1 MNEYVSYDDLR
12 EYLGQDSGDAD
23 VILVKRFA
31 EKASRQFDRWCLGRR
46 FYPRTETRYYDH
58 PKDATRLKVDDDL
71 LAVTT
76 FTTENGDTEITSG
89 NYYLMCGGL
98 YNLVPY
104 DRLVLKT
111 NSTQSHLAFS
121 GTMQQANAVVGTWGY
136 HEDWDNAWEDS
147 QDTVENTTSISAS
160 GTSLTVND
168 ADGADLYALTPRF
181 KVLQLLKIEDEYLNV
196 TAVNTT
202 TNALTVV
209 RGVNGTTAAAH
220 VQDTAIY
227 IYRPMPDIV
236 QATLEL
242 AKYLYMHKD
251 ASDGDV
257 TMFPEAGAV
266 TVPQGV
272 PITVK
277 WAVEAYRRRVL

>member
-1 MNEYVSYDDLR
+1 MNSYVSFDDLR

-23 VILVKRFA
+23 TTLVKRFA
-31 EKASRQFDRWCLGRR
+31 EKASRQLDRWCLGRR
-46 FYPRTETRYYDH
+46 FYPRTEIRYYDH
-58 PKDATRLKVDDDL
+58 PADATRLKLDDDL
-71 LAVTT
+71 LAVSA

-89 NYYLMCGGL
+89 NYYLMCGGVYGL
-98 YNLVPY
+98 TPY
-104 DRLVLKT
+104 DRIVLKT
-111 NSTQSHLAFS
+111 DSTQSSLSYS
-121 GTMQQANAVVGTWGY
+121 GTMQQANAVTGTWGY
-136 HEDWDNAWEDS
+136 HEDWGNAWEDS
-147 QDTVENTTSISAS
+147 QDTVENDPLTAS
-160 GTSLTVND
+160 GTSITVND

-181 KVLQLLKIEDEYLNV
+181 KILQLLKIEDEYLYV
-196 TAVNTT
+196 TAVDTT
-202 TNALTVV
+202 GNKLTVI

-236 QATLEL
+236 QATLDL

-251 ASDGDV
+251 SSDGDV

-277 WAVEAYRRRVL
+277 WAVEAYKRREL